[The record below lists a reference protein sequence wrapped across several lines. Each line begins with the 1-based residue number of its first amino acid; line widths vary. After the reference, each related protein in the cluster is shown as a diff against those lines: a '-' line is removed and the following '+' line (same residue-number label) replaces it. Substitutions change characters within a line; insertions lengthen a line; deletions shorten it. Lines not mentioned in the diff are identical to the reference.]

1 MEIIDIRKDPFSDKK
16 YHGFFGIFRK
26 GRVLYKKYLRKPMR
40 LVLILFF
47 GIAIASAIFF
57 YIYRDHAM
65 NIISQFLSELS
76 GTGVIDDES
85 NISVVGL
92 WANNVRAASNAW
104 LFGLVPFIY
113 LPVLSVIINAGM
125 VGILTGYIGATT
137 GSSFLKS
144 ALVSLVGVL
153 PHGIFE
159 LTALFITMSMGIA
172 LCTYINRRILKKY
185 EPWTFDIF
193 MQEMAIYYATRVI
206 PLLTIAAVIEV
217 YVTPLILGLVNV

>member
-1 MEIIDIRKDPFSDKK
+1 
-16 YHGFFGIFRK
+16 
-26 GRVLYKKYLRKPMR
+26 MR

-76 GTGVIDDES
+76 GTGVIDEES

-92 WANNVRAASNAW
+92 WANNVRAASNTW

-125 VGILTGYIGATT
+125 MGILTGYIGATT
-137 GSSFLKS
+137 GASFHALNDYLILKDRTA
-144 ALVSLVGVL
+144 ALVFGLTYLLEVHTHTVLLSPLQELRLEVHLLVGHLVD
-153 PHGIFE
+153 IDE
-159 LTALFITMSMGIA
+159 LRQYALLHEAHASVVTSVE
-172 LCTYINRRILKKY
+172 INGSDKCL
-185 EPWTFDIF
+185 ES
-193 MQEMAIYYATRVI
+193 
-206 PLLTIAAVIEV
+206 IAAHVAVMRCGVVGGFDE
-217 YVTPLILGLVNV
+217 L

>member
-16 YHGFFGIFRK
+16 YHGFFGIFRR

-125 VGILTGYIGATT
+125 MGILTGYIGATT
-137 GSSFLKS
+137 GASFFSS
-144 ALVSLVGVL
+144 ALVSLIGVI

-159 LTALFITMSMGIA
+159 LTALFLCMSMGIA

-193 MQEMAIYYATRVI
+193 MQEMAIYFATRII
-206 PLLTIAAVIEV
+206 PLLTVAAVVEV
-217 YVTPLILGLVNV
+217 YVTPLVLGAFGA